1 MKEWEPHVNYPVG
14 EVVNIGDRIF
24 LCVLE
29 HRSGEEFDKS
39 NWKKFGDK
47 RMNEHRD
54 KNFACITS
62 MNKDYYENI
71 GKYMLTTYKKHWSHI
86 MPMYVYNEDCF
97 KIKVKTVDTRGWTLG
112 NDYIA
117 FQRRHTNS
125 KVKVFAKKAYP
136 IIDAMYNLNCDRL
149 IWVDADTVITGSL
162 PPGFVE
168 LLCPDDVLSAHFSVW
183 HEKDDKTYHS
193 CETGFFV
200 LNKRHE
206 GFADFASTYKEIYN
220 KDKTEGMRRFYDGEV
235 YGRTVELMQEKGYK
249 MNNLNPARH
258 KTPISR
264 SAMAPY
270 ITHFKAG
277 LKDRVELDEMI
288 KNQGI
293 DISEIPED

>member
-1 MKEWEPHVNYPVG
+1 M
-14 EVVNIGDRIF
+14 
-24 LCVLE
+24 
-29 HRSGEEFDKS
+29 
-39 NWKKFGDK
+39 
-47 RMNEHRD
+47 
-54 KNFACITS
+54 
-62 MNKDYYENI
+62 
-71 GKYMLTTYKKHWSHI
+71 
-86 MPMYVYNEDCF
+86 
-97 KIKVKTVDTRGWTLG
+97 
-112 NDYIA
+112 
-117 FQRRHTNS
+117 
-125 KVKVFAKKAYP
+125 
-136 IIDAMYNLNCDRL
+136 
-149 IWVDADTVITGSL
+149 
-162 PPGFVE
+162 
-168 LLCPDDVLSAHFSVW
+168 LSAHFSVW

-293 DISEIPED
+293 DLTEIPED